1 MANGHGGRRPGAG
14 RPPGAVTQKARDMAN
29 QGICDGI
36 SPLEVM
42 LIDMR
47 QKFAAGHIHDAA
59 DRARDCAPYMHPRL
73 QSVEQTGK
81 NGGPIQQEVTVR
93 QDLGNLSA
101 AELETMQTLLE
112 KASAHP
118 AVH

>member
-1 MANGHGGRRPGAG
+1 MPGKRGGARPGAG
-14 RPPGAVTQKARDMAN
+14 RKPGSVTQKTRTIAEAAMTS
-29 QGICDGI
+29 GIT
-36 SPLEVM
+36 PLEVM

-47 QKFAAGHIHDAA
+47 TKFAQGDVAGAA

-81 NGGPIQQEVTVR
+81 NGGPIQQEITHR

-112 KASAHP
+112 KASANP